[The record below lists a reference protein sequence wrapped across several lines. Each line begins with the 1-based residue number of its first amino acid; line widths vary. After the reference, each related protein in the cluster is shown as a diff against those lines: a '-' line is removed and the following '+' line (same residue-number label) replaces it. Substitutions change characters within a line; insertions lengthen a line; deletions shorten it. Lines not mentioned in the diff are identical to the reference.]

1 LLRLC
6 DMAVTR
12 VHLADRDQ
20 YLEQIDRL
28 VNSHILHGSE
38 SLCKLLRYLAAHV
51 LTHPGEPLKEYEIA
65 TQVFHRPA
73 DFDPQLDSTIR
84 VQAGRLRVKLAE
96 YYGSEGAEDPI
107 LVDLPKG
114 GYVLAFHHRTSATN
128 KGLSVTPHGSRHQEA
143 ANLHTSRNWA
153 IAVIVLLILLA
164 AAVTVIETRLAG
176 RTTAE
181 AIAAAHT
188 EPVPAAFRTFWGS
201 FISGPE
207 EPWVI
212 FSNGAFVGRPET
224 GMRYFDPA
232 RDSRELILDHYTG
245 VGEVL
250 AVHDLDHVFALLG
263 RPILVKR
270 GSLLSLDDA
279 KHNNLIFLGSPAENL
294 TLREIPSTQEF
305 VFQRLTSGPRKGD
318 LAIVNVH
325 PQAGEP
331 SVFLASS
338 AKLPLSEEYSVI
350 ARVRERNPTQSVM
363 ILAGTTTIGTQAAAE
378 YICGPQT
385 LEDLL
390 QRLGISNTSE
400 MKPFEAVLRVKV
412 TRGVPVAIELVALRK
427 SSS

>member
-1 LLRLC
+1 
-6 DMAVTR
+6 MAVTR
-12 VHLADRDQ
+12 VHLGESDR
-20 YLEQIDRL
+20 YLDQIDRL
-28 VNSHILHGSE
+28 VKSHALHGSE
-38 SLCKLLRYLAAHV
+38 SLCKLLRYLATHA
-51 LTHPGEPLKEYEIA
+51 LTYPGVSPKEYEIA
-65 TQVFHRPA
+65 TEVFHRPA

-84 VQAGRLRVKLAE
+84 VQAGRLRLKLAE
-96 YYGSEGAEDPI
+96 YYGSEGADDPI

-114 GYVLAFHHRTSATN
+114 GYLLSFHHRTLAPHSE
-128 KGLSVTPHGSRHQEA
+128 LSVA
-143 ANLHTSRNWA
+143 AVRSFAESASGPPTTRNWGIAA
-153 IAVIVLLILLA
+153 IVLIVLLS
-164 AAVTVIETRLAG
+164 AAVAAIVTLVANRGTV
-176 RTTAE
+176 E
-181 AIAAAHT
+181 AIA
-188 EPVPAAFRTFWGS
+188 PAPNESAPDAFRTFWAS
-201 FISGPE
+201 FISGPQ

-224 GMRYFDPA
+224 GMRYFDAA
-232 RDSRELILDHYTG
+232 RDSRDVILDHYTG

-250 AVHDLDHVFALLG
+250 AVHELDHVFALLG

-279 KHNNLIFLGSPAENL
+279 KNNNLIFLGSPAENL

-318 LAIVNVH
+318 LAILNVH

-338 AKLPLSEEYSVI
+338 AKIPLSEEYSVV

-378 YICGPQT
+378 YICGPQS

-412 TRGVPVAIELVALRK
+412 TRGVPVAMELVALRK